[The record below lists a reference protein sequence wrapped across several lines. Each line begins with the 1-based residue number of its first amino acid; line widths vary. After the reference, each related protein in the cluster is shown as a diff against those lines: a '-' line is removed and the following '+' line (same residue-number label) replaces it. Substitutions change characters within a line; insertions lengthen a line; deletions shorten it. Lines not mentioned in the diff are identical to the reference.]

1 MDKKFLV
8 GFDVGGTKC
17 AVILGAAGTDGEL
30 GFLER
35 GVFPTAEFREPE
47 RCIEEMTRLADGMLA
62 RHELTN
68 DRLHGLGVSCG
79 GPLDSRAGV
88 IQSPPNLPGWDEV
101 PIVSMLEN
109 RFRRPVRLQND
120 ANAGAVAEWKFG
132 AGQGVESMAFLTFGT
147 GLGAGLIL
155 NKRLY
160 AGCCDL
166 AGECGHIRLAPFGP
180 AGFGKAGSFEGFCS
194 GGGLAQLAAIR
205 VREQLQRG
213 IPVEWCPTA
222 ADLCAVTAKT
232 VADAA
237 DGGDD
242 LAIAIYRECG
252 EWLGRGLAVLVDL
265 LNPELIVIGSIFA
278 RSEALLRPAMEE
290 TLRGEALPAAVE
302 RCRIVPAQLG
312 EKIGDYAALSLAMG
326 EY

>member
-1 MDKKFLV
+1 M
-8 GFDVGGTKC
+8 
-17 AVILGAAGTDGEL
+17 
-30 GFLER
+30 
-35 GVFPTAEFREPE
+35 
-47 RCIEEMTRLADGMLA
+47 
-62 RHELTN
+62 
-68 DRLHGLGVSCG
+68 
-79 GPLDSRAGV
+79 

>member
-30 GFLER
+30 EFLER

-222 ADLCAVTAKT
+222 ARFVRRDRQNGCGCGRRRRRPRHCNLPRVRRMARAGTGGAGRPAESGT
-232 VADAA
+232 DRDRQHFRPLRGAA
-237 DGGDD
+237 
-242 LAIAIYRECG
+242 A
-252 EWLGRGLAVLVDL
+252 
-265 LNPELIVIGSIFA
+265 
-278 RSEALLRPAMEE
+278 PAMEE

>member
-1 MDKKFLV
+1 M
-8 GFDVGGTKC
+8 
-17 AVILGAAGTDGEL
+17 
-30 GFLER
+30 
-35 GVFPTAEFREPE
+35 
-47 RCIEEMTRLADGMLA
+47 
-62 RHELTN
+62 
-68 DRLHGLGVSCG
+68 
-79 GPLDSRAGV
+79 
-88 IQSPPNLPGWDEV
+88 
-101 PIVSMLEN
+101 
-109 RFRRPVRLQND
+109 
-120 ANAGAVAEWKFG
+120 
-132 AGQGVESMAFLTFGT
+132 
-147 GLGAGLIL
+147 
-155 NKRLY
+155 
-160 AGCCDL
+160 
-166 AGECGHIRLAPFGP
+166 
-180 AGFGKAGSFEGFCS
+180 
-194 GGGLAQLAAIR
+194 
-205 VREQLQRG
+205 
-213 IPVEWCPTA
+213 EWCPTA